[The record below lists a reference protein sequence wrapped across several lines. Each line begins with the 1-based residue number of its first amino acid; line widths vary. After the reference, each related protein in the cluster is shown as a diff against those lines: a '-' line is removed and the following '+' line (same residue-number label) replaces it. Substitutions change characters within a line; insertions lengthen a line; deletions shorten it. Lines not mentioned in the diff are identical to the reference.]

1 MKNDVLKRRPLNFG
15 NSQFPTTF
23 RNLVKFVENFHSFS
37 LKTPYG
43 NHEANCFG
51 HEEEKV
57 TNPFEGR
64 LGSRLRAWSS
74 QDFRRV
80 VVVQGEKMTWNGV
93 EDSYENHRVTRL
105 HDLTAGIQD

>member
-1 MKNDVLKRRPLNFG
+1 MEIN
-15 NSQFPTTF
+15 
-23 RNLVKFVENFHSFS
+23 
-37 LKTPYG
+37 
-43 NHEANCFG
+43 EANCFG

-93 EDSYENHRVTRL
+93 EDSYENHRVTRRKTVTRPKTKSWNPRL
-105 HDLTAGIQD
+105 KFGSDSFLAVCF